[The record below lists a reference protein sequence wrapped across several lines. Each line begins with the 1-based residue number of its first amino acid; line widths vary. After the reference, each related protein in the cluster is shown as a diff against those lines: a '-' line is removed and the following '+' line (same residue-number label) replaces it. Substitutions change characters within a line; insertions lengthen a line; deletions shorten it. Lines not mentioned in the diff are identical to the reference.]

1 MNQNQKNMKAL
12 KIIGIII
19 LIIIILFLVIGI
31 FLPSKVV
38 IEESITINQK
48 PNVVFKQVNNLKNR
62 DVWTAHKEFDT
73 VSIIT
78 FEGPDLGVGAKYIWT
93 GGIKGDGSLTIVESV
108 PYSKIRSSFDFSEKG
123 GAEEIWT
130 FEEAGDGVEVTWQTT
145 IIDLPY
151 PFGRWAG
158 LFINGMMKPIQKK
171 GLENLQNVCE
181 AIVFYPEITEEYFEG
196 QNTLAIKDSAFMPDL
211 KQKIGELYGELM
223 GYIMQYRLQMTGPP
237 YAKYYNWEPGEI
249 VVLEAGFP
257 VAKEYKGKRRI
268 MATELAPGNVV
279 TATHYGSYSTFE
291 KTYEAIDEYIIEFG
305 KVIDGYPW
313 EVYIICPTKE
323 PDSTKWETKIYFPVE

>member
-1 MNQNQKNMKAL
+1 MKAL

-31 FLPSKVV
+31 FLPTTVV
-38 IEESITINQK
+38 VEESITINQK

-62 DVWTAHKEFDT
+62 DVWSAFKEIDT

-108 PYSKIRSSFDFSEKG
+108 PYSKIRSSFDFSGKG

-130 FEEAGDGVEVTWQTT
+130 FEEAGEGVKVTWQTT
-145 IIDLPY
+145 IIDLSY

-171 GLENLQNVCE
+171 GLENLQNLCE
-181 AIVFYPEITEEYFEG
+181 AIIFYPEITEEYFEG
-196 QNTLAIKDSAFMPDL
+196 QNTLAIKDSAFMQDIQ
-211 KQKIGELYGELM
+211 QKFGELYGELM
-223 GYIMQYRLQMTGPP
+223 GYIMRYRLQIAGQP
-237 YAKYYNWEPGEI
+237 YAKFYNWEPGKM
-249 VVLEAGFP
+249 VVLESGFP
-257 VAKEYKGKRRI
+257 VAKEYKGKGRI

-279 TATHYGSYSTFE
+279 TATHYGPYSASE
-291 KTYEAIDEYIIEFG
+291 LTYVAIDEYIIEFG

-313 EVYIICPTKE
+313 EVYITDPSNE
-323 PDSTKWETKIYFPVE
+323 PDSSKWVTKIYFPVE

>member
-1 MNQNQKNMKAL
+1 MKTL

-38 IEESITINQK
+38 VEESITINQK
-48 PNVVFKQVNNLKNR
+48 PNVVFKQVNKLKNR
-62 DVWTAHKEFDT
+62 DVWSAYKEFDT
-73 VSIIT
+73 ASIIT

-93 GGIKGDGSLTIVESV
+93 GGIKGDGSLTIIESV

-130 FEEAGDGVEVTWQTT
+130 FEEAGDGAKVTWQTT
-145 IIDLPY
+145 IIDLQY
-151 PFGRWAG
+151 PFGRWAA

-181 AIVFYPEITEEYFEG
+181 AIIFYPEITEEYFEG
-196 QNTLAIKDSAFMPDL
+196 QNTLAIKDSAFMQDIQ
-211 KQKIGELYGELM
+211 QKFGELYGELM
-223 GYIMQYRLQMTGPP
+223 GYIMRYSFQIEGQP
-237 YAKYYNWEPGEI
+237 YAKYYSWEPGKM

-257 VAKEYKGKRRI
+257 VAKEYKGKGRI

-279 TATHYGSYSTFE
+279 TATHYGTYSASE
-291 KTYEAIDEYIIEFG
+291 LTYVAIDEYIIEFNKLING
-305 KVIDGYPW
+305 FPW
-313 EVYIICPTKE
+313 EVYITDPSNE
-323 PDSTKWETKIYFPVE
+323 PDSSKWVTKIYFPVE

>member
-1 MNQNQKNMKAL
+1 MKAL

-19 LIIIILFLVIGI
+19 LIIIILFLIIGI

-38 IEESITINQK
+38 VEESITINQK
-48 PNVVFKQVNNLKNR
+48 PNVVFKQVNKLKNR
-62 DVWTAHKEFDT
+62 DVWSPYKEIDTA
-73 VSIIT
+73 SIIT
-78 FEGPDLGVGAKYIWT
+78 FEGPDLSIGAKYIWT
-93 GGIKGDGSLTIVESV
+93 GGTMGDGSLTIVESV
-108 PYSKIRSSFDFSEKG
+108 PYSKIKNSLDFLEKG

-130 FEEAGDGVEVTWQTT
+130 FEEAGDGVKVTWQTT
-145 IIDLPY
+145 IIDLSY

-181 AIVFYPEITEEYFEG
+181 AIIFYPEITEEYFEG

-211 KQKIGELYGELM
+211 KQKFGELYGELM

-257 VAKEYKGKRRI
+257 VAKEYKGKGRI

-279 TATHYGSYSTFE
+279 TATHYGPYSTFE

-305 KVIDGYPW
+305 NVIDGYPW
-313 EVYIICPTKE
+313 EVYITCPAKE